1 MNGSRKHSQV
11 RKNASIMHL
20 DLDAFFAAV
29 EQRDKPSLRGKPVI
43 VGGTGLRGVV
53 ATASYEARKFGIH
66 SAMSTA
72 EARSRCPSAAFLR
85 GRFHVYREASSVVME
100 YLRSISLLV
109 EPLSLDEAFVDLSVS
124 PKFVDTDVLE
134 IIEEVQATIKNLT
147 GGLTASIGVGSSKFI
162 AKIASEI
169 NKPYGFY
176 VVEPGTELEFLA
188 PLDVKTIFGVGPVTN
203 AKLAQF
209 GIHTI
214 EQLRQHTEKEL
225 ASYVGA
231 ASGSALYRLARGI
244 DHRPVVAERET
255 KSVSVEDTFETDI
268 SDRGRL
274 IATADA
280 QARQVARRLA
290 QQELSARTVII
301 KYRYHDFETHTR
313 SATLAGPTDDPGV
326 ISRTALA
333 LLGKIDL
340 ASGLRL
346 FGVGLHG
353 LTDWVQEELF
363 TEEVDP
369 IIETIPAEP
378 KFEWRTGMDVSH
390 DRHGQGWVW
399 GAGLNRVTIRFE
411 TAQTPPGPIFTFAA
425 DDPEL
430 SAL

>member
-1 MNGSRKHSQV
+1 
-11 RKNASIMHL
+11 MHI

-29 EQRDKPSLRGKPVI
+29 EQRDKPSLRGKPVV
-43 VGGTGLRGVV
+43 VGGTGVRGVV

-72 EARSRCPSAAFLR
+72 EARSRCPSAAFLG
-85 GRFHVYREASSVVME
+85 GRFQVYRAASSVVME
-100 YLRSISLLV
+100 YLRGISPLV
-109 EPLSLDEAFVDLSVS
+109 EPLSLDEAFVDLAVV
-124 PKFVDTDVLE
+124 PDFDPGNVLE
-134 IIEEVQATIKNLT
+134 MIEQVRQSIETLT

-169 NKPYGFY
+169 NKPNGYF

-188 PLDVKTIFGVGPVTN
+188 PLKVKTIFGVGPVTN

-214 EQLRQHTEKEL
+214 EQLRQHDEKEL
-225 ASYVGA
+225 SSYVGA
-231 ASGSALYRLARGI
+231 ASGAALYRLARGI
-244 DHRPVVAERET
+244 DHRPVVSERET
-255 KSVSVEDTFETDI
+255 KSISVEDTFETDI
-268 SDRGRL
+268 SERNQL
-274 IATADA
+274 IAIADA

-290 QQELSARTVII
+290 KQELSARTITI

-326 ISRTALA
+326 ISRTALS

-363 TEEVDP
+363 TEEIDP
-369 IIETIPAEP
+369 IIETIPTEP
-378 KFEWRTGMDVSH
+378 RLEWRTGMDVTHSQY
-390 DRHGQGWVW
+390 GQGWVW

-411 TAQTPPGPIFTFAA
+411 TAQSPPGPIFTFAA

>member
-1 MNGSRKHSQV
+1 
-11 RKNASIMHL
+11 
-20 DLDAFFAAV
+20 
-29 EQRDKPSLRGKPVI
+29 
-43 VGGTGLRGVV
+43 
-53 ATASYEARKFGIH
+53 
-66 SAMSTA
+66 
-72 EARSRCPSAAFLR
+72 
-85 GRFHVYREASSVVME
+85 ME
-100 YLRSISLLV
+100 YLRGISPLV
-109 EPLSLDEAFVDLSVS
+109 EPLSLDEAFVDLAVV
-124 PKFVDTDVLE
+124 PDFDPGNVLE
-134 IIEEVQATIKNLT
+134 MIEQVRQSIETLT

-169 NKPYGFY
+169 NKPNGYF

-188 PLDVKTIFGVGPVTN
+188 PLKVKTIFGVGPVTN

-214 EQLRQHTEKEL
+214 EQLRQHDEKEL
-225 ASYVGA
+225 SSYVGA
-231 ASGSALYRLARGI
+231 ASGAALYRLARGI
-244 DHRPVVAERET
+244 DHRPVVSERET
-255 KSVSVEDTFETDI
+255 KSISVEDTFETDI
-268 SDRGRL
+268 SERNKL
-274 IATADA
+274 IAIADA

-290 QQELSARTVII
+290 KQELSARTITI

-326 ISRTALA
+326 ISRTALS

-363 TEEVDP
+363 TEEIDP
-369 IIETIPAEP
+369 IIETIPTEP
-378 KFEWRTGMDVSH
+378 RLEWRTGMDVTHSQY
-390 DRHGQGWVW
+390 GQGWVW

-411 TAQTPPGPIFTFAA
+411 TAQSPPGPIFTFAA

>member
-1 MNGSRKHSQV
+1 
-11 RKNASIMHL
+11 MHV

-29 EQRDKPSLRGKPVI
+29 EQRDKPSLRGKPVV

-72 EARSRCPSAAFLR
+72 EARSRCPSAAFL
-85 GRFHVYREASSVVME
+85 GPRFPVYREASSVVME
-100 YLRSISLLV
+100 YLRGISHLV
-109 EPLSLDEAFVDLSVS
+109 EPLSLDEAFVDLAVRTNFE
-124 PKFVDTDVLE
+124 PGDVLE
-134 IIEEVQATIKNLT
+134 IIQEVRQSIVTLT

-169 NKPYGFY
+169 NKPNGFY

-188 PLDVKTIFGVGPVTN
+188 PLKVKTIFGVGPVTN

-214 EQLRQHTEKEL
+214 AQLHQHDEKEL
-225 ASYVGA
+225 ANYVGA
-231 ASGSALYRLARGI
+231 ASGAALYQLARGI

-255 KSVSVEDTFETDI
+255 KSVSVEDTFQTDI
-268 SDRGRL
+268 SDRNRL
-274 IATADA
+274 IAIADA
-280 QARQVARRLA
+280 QARHIARRLA
-290 QQELSARTVII
+290 KLELSARTIII

-326 ISRTALA
+326 ISRTALS

-340 ASGLRL
+340 VSGLRL
-346 FGVGLHG
+346 FGVGVNG

-363 TEEVDP
+363 VEEIDP
-369 IIETIPAEP
+369 IIETIPTESRL
-378 KFEWRTGMDVSH
+378 EWRTGMDVIH
-390 DRHGQGWVW
+390 PKHGQGWVW
-399 GAGLNRVTIRFE
+399 GAGLNRVTVRFE

-430 SAL
+430 SPL